1 MFWFRKKDEEIKR
14 LKNEI
19 SILEE
24 RLKEERDNVRN
35 LYGKNKSMC
44 LEIEI
49 LKKENKKE
57 KEKKSVKT
65 IFH

>member
-24 RLKEERDNVRN
+24 RLKAERDNVRN
-35 LYGKNKSMC
+35 LYGKNKSMH

-49 LKKENKKE
+49 LKRELKEE
-57 KEKKSVKT
+57 KEKNR
-65 IFH
+65 

>member
-1 MFWFRKKDEEIKR
+1 MFWFRKKDEEIER

-24 RLKEERDNVRN
+24 RLKTERDNVRN
-35 LYGKNKSMC
+35 LYGRNQSMC

-49 LKKENKKE
+49 LKKELKKE
-57 KEKKSVKT
+57 KEKNQ
-65 IFH
+65 

>member
-49 LKKENKKE
+49 LKRELKEE

>member
-24 RLKEERDNVRN
+24 RLKVERDNVRN
-35 LYGKNKSMC
+35 LYGKNKSMH

-49 LKKENKKE
+49 LKRELKEE
-57 KEKKSVKT
+57 KEKNK
-65 IFH
+65 